1 MVIFLKKNPSTINFY
16 LLESD
21 SVDLRS
27 YTSVYNKQAW
37 KSNRME
43 EKEGRRGGRKD
54 GRKEGGGTNGE
65 REEGKEGQWQARR
78 EGERKRAVSICL
90 K

>member
-16 LLESD
+16 LIESD
-21 SVDLRS
+21 SVELRS
-27 YTSVYNKQAW
+27 YTYVYNYQAW

-54 GRKEGGGTNGE
+54 GRKGGRGLME
-65 REEGKEGQWQARR
+65 RGMKGRR
-78 EGERKRAVSICL
+78 EGGRQGEKEREREHRPSA
-90 K
+90 